1 MKDFLHKKIYFLV
14 IPVLIF
20 SSINRPLVGAQ
31 IDSVR
36 IEKFYQDLYNYRF
49 LSADSMLKN
58 LCKKGISSQITGIL
72 QISFSWWE
80 IISGEN
86 SSGKIDS
93 LFKTIDNEIALIE
106 NKPRNS
112 VYSQNEI
119 LQLIV
124 LYSYKS
130 RLHNLENNRL
140 AGFNAFKQSF
150 KYFEELMP
158 CDSGNCDMYNFIAGM
173 YYALGGHLQQQ
184 FTPFFLLGIDRQ
196 CADTTRGYKLLH
208 QSASSQ
214 NQQIRTESTYF
225 LMKLYNEVQVKP
237 DIAEKYSRQL
247 INQFPD
253 NLVFRFNHILL
264 LYDQG
269 KFKAAETHYQ
279 KLLTSSEKN
288 QQLTVRQKQHFRDE
302 YRRLND

>member
-1 MKDFLHKKIYFLV
+1 MKVLLQKKVYFLV
-14 IPVLIF
+14 ILILTF
-20 SSINRPLVGAQ
+20 FTINGTLTAAQ

-49 LSADSMLKN
+49 LSADSVLKD
-58 LCKKGISSQITGIL
+58 LFKRGVPSRITGIL
-72 QISFSWWE
+72 RISLSWWE

-86 SSGKIDS
+86 SPGKTDN
-93 LFKTIDNEIALIE
+93 LFKAIDNEIVLIE
-106 NKPRNS
+106 NKPQNS
-112 VYSQNEI
+112 VYDQDEI

-150 KYFEELMP
+150 KYFEKLMP

-173 YYALGGHLQQQ
+173 YFALGGHLEHQ
-184 FTPFFLLGIDRQ
+184 FSPLFLLGLDKHY
-196 CADTTRGYKLLH
+196 ADTARGYNLLH
-208 QSASSQ
+208 QSVTSQ
-214 NQQIRTESTYF
+214 NQQIRTESIYF
-225 LMKLYNEVQVKP
+225 LMKLYYEVQEKP
-237 DIAEKYSRQL
+237 ELAESYSRQL

-264 LYDQG
+264 LHDQG
-269 KFKAAETHYQ
+269 KMEAAEAHYQ
-279 KLLTSSEKN
+279 KLLTSLQKN
-288 QQLTVRQKQHFRDE
+288 QQLTPLQRQHFRDE
-302 YRRLND
+302 YRR